1 MNNSINSTRTL
12 FKTKTMDF
20 KKIKFN
26 RSGMTL
32 EVLYFETM
40 TLNDTTVT
48 NEISKKCNMIVH
60 NDLIEALKSLR
71 VHFALLCDLR
81 EVNSFPVDFGDEIEK
96 FDHETYLEK
105 INITGISLGG
115 EDESAGVVI
124 IGQKELPG
132 GGVLNIVTPFTR
144 FDSDYSHC
152 NTLEQAVNNLIYEA
166 EQYLFE
172 QKWGVKQLELPFED
186 FAEEDEPF
194 GTFEDVTPVPVK
206 KENKKRGG
214 KKKKVEENEVLEPAY

>member
-48 NEISKKCNMIVH
+48 NEINKKCNMIVH
-60 NDLIEALKSLR
+60 EDFIKALEGLK

-81 EVNSFPVDFGDEIEK
+81 EVNNFPVDFGDEIEK

-105 INITGISLGG
+105 IKITGISLGG
-115 EDESAGVVI
+115 EDENAGVVI
-124 IGQKELPG
+124 IGQKELSG
-132 GGVLNIVTPFTR
+132 GGVLNIITPFTR
-144 FDSDYSHC
+144 FDSDYNYC
-152 NTLEQAVNNLIYEA
+152 NPLESAVNNVIYEV

-172 QKWGVKQLELPFED
+172 QKWGVKQLELPFDD

-194 GTFEDVTPVPVK
+194 GTFEDVAPVPVE
-206 KENKKRGG
+206 KEKKKRGG
-214 KKKKVEENEVLEPAY
+214 RKKKVEESEVLEPAC

>member
-1 MNNSINSTRTL
+1 MNNSINSTKTL
-12 FKTKTMDF
+12 FKTKIMDF

-48 NEISKKCNMIVH
+48 NEINKKCNMIVH
-60 NDLIEALKSLR
+60 EDFIKALEGLK

-81 EVNSFPVDFGDEIEK
+81 EVNNFPGDFGDEIEK
-96 FDHETYLEK
+96 FDHETFLEK
-105 INITGISLGG
+105 IKITGISLGG

-124 IGQKELPG
+124 VGQKELPG

-144 FDSDYSHC
+144 FDSDYSYC
-152 NTLEQAVNNLIYEA
+152 LALELAVDNLGGEA

-172 QKWGVKQLELPFED
+172 QKWGIKQLELPFED
-186 FAEEDEPF
+186 FAEMDEPF
-194 GTFEDVTPVPVK
+194 GTFENITPVPVE
-206 KENKKRGG
+206 KEKEKRGG
-214 KKKKVEENEVLEPAY
+214 RKKKVEENEVLEPAC

>member
-1 MNNSINSTRTL
+1 MNNSTNSTRTL
-12 FKTKTMDF
+12 FKTKIMDF

-26 RSGMTL
+26 KSGMTL
-32 EVLYFETM
+32 EVVYFETM
-40 TLNDTTVT
+40 SLNDTTVT
-48 NEISKKCNMIVH
+48 NEICKKCNMIVH
-60 NDLIEALKSLR
+60 NDLIEALKWLR

-81 EVNSFPVDFGDEIEK
+81 EVNSFPVDYADKIEK

-152 NTLEQAVNNLIYEA
+152 NALEQAVNNLIYEA

-186 FAEEDEPF
+186 FAEMDEPF
-194 GTFEDVTPVPVK
+194 GTFEDVTPVPVE
-206 KENKKRGG
+206 KEKKKRGSR
-214 KKKKVEENEVLEPAY
+214 KKKVEESEVLEPAC

>member
-1 MNNSINSTRTL
+1 
-12 FKTKTMDF
+12 MDF

-40 TLNDTTVT
+40 NLNDTTVT
-48 NEISKKCNMIVH
+48 NEISKKCKMIVH
-60 NDLIEALKSLR
+60 NDFVEALKGLK

-81 EVNSFPVDFGDEIEK
+81 EVNGFPVDYGDNIEN
-96 FDHETYLEK
+96 FDHETYLDK
-105 INITGISLGG
+105 ITITGITLGG

-132 GGVLNIVTPFTR
+132 GSILNIVTPFTR
-144 FDSDYSHC
+144 FDSDYNYC
-152 NTLEQAVNNLIYEA
+152 NPLEQAVNSVVYEA

-172 QKWGVKQLELPFED
+172 QKWGVKQLEIPFED
-186 FAEEDEPF
+186 FAGIDDEPF
-194 GTFEDVTPVPVK
+194 GTFEDIPAEEQP
-206 KENKKRGG
+206 KEEKKKRGG
-214 KKKKVEENEVLEPAY
+214 RKKKVEESEILEPAC

>member
-1 MNNSINSTRTL
+1 
-12 FKTKTMDF
+12 MDF

-48 NEISKKCNMIVH
+48 NEINKKCNMIVH
-60 NDLIEALKSLR
+60 EDFIKALEGLK

-81 EVNSFPVDFGDEIEK
+81 EVNNFPVDFGDEIEK

-105 INITGISLGG
+105 IKITGISLGG
-115 EDESAGVVI
+115 EDENAGVVI
-124 IGQKELPG
+124 IGQKELSG
-132 GGVLNIVTPFTR
+132 GGVLNIITPFTR
-144 FDSDYSHC
+144 FDSDYNYC
-152 NTLEQAVNNLIYEA
+152 NPLESAVNNVIYEV

-172 QKWGVKQLELPFED
+172 QKWGVKQLELPFDD

-194 GTFEDVTPVPVK
+194 GTFEDVAPVPVE
-206 KENKKRGG
+206 KEKKKRGG
-214 KKKKVEENEVLEPAY
+214 RKKKVEESEVLEPAC

>member
-1 MNNSINSTRTL
+1 MNNFTNSTRTL
-12 FKTKTMDF
+12 FKTKIMDF

-48 NEISKKCNMIVH
+48 NEINKKCNMIVH
-60 NDLIEALKSLR
+60 EDFIKALEGLK

-81 EVNSFPVDFGDEIEK
+81 EVNNFPGDFGDEIEK
-96 FDHETYLEK
+96 FDHETFLEK
-105 INITGISLGG
+105 IKITGISLGG

-124 IGQKELPG
+124 VGQKELPG

-144 FDSDYSHC
+144 FDSDYSHRLA
-152 NTLEQAVNNLIYEA
+152 LELAVDNLVGEA

-172 QKWGVKQLELPFED
+172 QKWGIKQLELPFED
-186 FAEEDEPF
+186 FAEMDEPF
-194 GTFEDVTPVPVK
+194 GTFENITPVPIE
-206 KENKKRGG
+206 KEKKKRGG
-214 KKKKVEENEVLEPAY
+214 RKKKVEENEVLEPAC

>member
-1 MNNSINSTRTL
+1 
-12 FKTKTMDF
+12 
-20 KKIKFN
+20 
-26 RSGMTL
+26 MTL
-32 EVLYFETM
+32 EVVYFETM
-40 TLNDTTVT
+40 SLNDTTVT
-48 NEISKKCNMIVH
+48 NEICKKCNMIVH
-60 NDLIEALKSLR
+60 NDLIEALKWLR

-81 EVNSFPVDFGDEIEK
+81 EVNSFPVDYADKIEK

-152 NTLEQAVNNLIYEA
+152 NALEQAVNNLIYEA

-186 FAEEDEPF
+186 FAEMDEPF
-194 GTFEDVTPVPVK
+194 GTFEDVTPVPVE
-206 KENKKRGG
+206 KEKKKRGSR
-214 KKKKVEENEVLEPAY
+214 KKKVEESEVLEPAC

>member
-1 MNNSINSTRTL
+1 
-12 FKTKTMDF
+12 MDF

-40 TLNDTTVT
+40 NLNDTTVM

-60 NDLIEALKSLR
+60 NDFVEALKGLK

-81 EVNSFPVDFGDEIEK
+81 EVNSFPVDYGDNIEN
-96 FDHETYLEK
+96 FDHETYLDK
-105 INITGISLGG
+105 VTITGITLGG

-144 FDSDYSHC
+144 FDSDYNYC
-152 NTLEQAVNNLIYEA
+152 NPLEQAVNSVVYEA

-172 QKWGVKQLELPFED
+172 QKWGVKQLEIPFED
-186 FAEEDEPF
+186 FAEIGDEPF
-194 GTFEDVTPVPVK
+194 GTFENIPVEEQPREEK
-206 KENKKRGG
+206 KKRGR
-214 KKKKVEENEVLEPAY
+214 KKKVEGTEVLEPAC